1 MHVLAPSRQ
10 VWGTARTKNPKHPV
24 CWRIY
29 AVNWKLGKD
38 PSPSGIQAMVM
49 AVSGME
55 LSPRLHSLFCESYR
69 SMHFWRTLTIVS
81 VPKKSHPTELFSRI
95 NITGAETTSF
105 PTSLPTKPS
114 SKKTLTSQWSSSP
127 HVVHQFSQQETT
139 DIKGKRSKASFR
151 HTIRPLRWGSGGA
164 DAEGSSRNILVVVVG

>member
-1 MHVLAPSRQ
+1 MPEDLRCQLITREGPQPQWHSGNGDGSQWHGALPS
-10 VWGTARTKNPKHPV
+10 
-24 CWRIY
+24 
-29 AVNWKLGKD
+29 
-38 PSPSGIQAMVM
+38 SS
-49 AVSGME
+49 
-55 LSPRLHSLFCESYR
+55 LSFLWILQNHR